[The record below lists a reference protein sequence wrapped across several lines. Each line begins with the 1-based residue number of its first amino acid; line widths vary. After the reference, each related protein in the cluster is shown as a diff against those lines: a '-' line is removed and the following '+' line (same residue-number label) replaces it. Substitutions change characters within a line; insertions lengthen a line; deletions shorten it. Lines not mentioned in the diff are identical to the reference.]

1 MQWVRQRTESKF
13 GQGVPEDVS
22 EMKLTGQKLVLN
34 RPEAAGGL
42 FCQVLGY
49 EFDRHPEWKRSDCL
63 EDRTEMDA
71 GGLTA
76 VCGSIDRFV

>member
-1 MQWVRQRTESKF
+1 
-13 GQGVPEDVS
+13 
-22 EMKLTGQKLVLN
+22 MKLTGRELVLN

-71 GGLTA
+71 GDSGLQFDKPFRIGYKHQFKSLFT
-76 VCGSIDRFV
+76 F